1 MANLVI
7 TGGGGFIG
15 SHLTEELLQ
24 RGHEVTVFDNAEL
37 EKLRNIQHLKTNE
50 RFHFVKGDITGNGM
64 KDVITEDI
72 DVVYHLAAVVGVKNY
87 CEDPLG
93 TVSVNILGTKNVA
106 EAAMK
111 HGTKVIYTSTSEVF
125 GKNPKVP
132 WKEDDDRVV
141 GSTKVDRWTYST
153 SKSMSEHMLFALNR
167 MHGLPVT
174 IVRYFNVYGPRQAPI
189 FMIPACLRRI
199 LRNERP
205 LIYDGGTPTRCFTYV
220 KDAIEGTLLAAESK
234 KAEGHAFNIGSMK
247 ERTLN
252 ETAQLMLKA
261 AGREDLGVEYV
272 DTRKL
277 YGSIYE
283 DIPRRVPDAGKAKA
297 MLGWEA
303 TTSLEEGIREMI
315 AWCRQNRWWFE

>member
-1 MANLVI
+1 MANVVI

-15 SHLTEELLQ
+15 SHLAEELLKK
-24 RGHEVTVFDNAEL
+24 GHQVTVFDNVEL
-37 EKLRNIQHLKTNE
+37 EKMRNINHLKAE
-50 RFHFVKGDITGNGM
+50 KRFHFVKGDITGNSV
-64 KDVITEDI
+64 KEIITRDVDT
-72 DVVYHLAAVVGVKNY
+72 VYHLAAVVGVKNY

-106 EAAMK
+106 EAALK
-111 HGTKVIYTSTSEVF
+111 HGTKIIYTSTSEIF

-153 SKSMSEHMLFALNR
+153 SKGMSEHMLFALNR

-199 LRNERP
+199 LRGERP

-220 KDAIEGTLLAAESK
+220 RDAIEGTLLAAESRH
-234 KAEGHAFNIGSMK
+234 ANGEAFNIGSIK

-252 ETAQLMLKA
+252 ETVKIMLKA
-261 AGREDLGVEYV
+261 ANREDLGVEYV
-272 DTRKL
+272 DTKKL
-277 YGSIYE
+277 YGSVYE
-283 DIPRRVPDAGKAKA
+283 DIPRRVPDVGKAKA
-297 MLGWEA
+297 VLGWEA
-303 TTSLEEGIREMI
+303 KTSLEKGVAEMI
-315 AWCRQNRWWFE
+315 AWCKQSPWWLE